1 MKTRILALALMM
13 ALLLGCLGGTA
24 LAEDPYVVTMVNIG
38 NTYEDQDK
46 VVAAINEI
54 LRRDLNMEL
63 ELINLSFGTF
73 IEQYRLMLSGGEK
86 MDLML
91 SFAAMAAP
99 YVASQALVDLSD
111 LIDEYGVNIK
121 ADLGDDAKIA
131 NINGYVYGIPTKCDW
146 YRETSLMVRKDWLA
160 ESGFAAADIKTIEDI
175 EALFEAVK
183 ANHPEA
189 AMLAMGKGQRSDSD
203 WRTVDPLSDYY
214 GVLENYGADATVVN
228 YFATDAYKD
237 FVSRQY
243 AWAQKGWI
251 SADAAITT
259 DTGDAQIGAGLAFA
273 QISTNT
279 PAMVVEASL
288 NIGVEVEIIPILEA
302 YTTSTYTNQF
312 YWAVPQ
318 NAKDKAK
325 AFQCLDYIYGSQ
337 EVTDLLTW
345 GIEGE
350 HYVRTDDGHVKFPE
364 GVDFQ
369 NTKYNANYAFRLPNQ
384 FIASIWE
391 GMPIDVWERTQEKNE
406 AASRSIALGFAYD
419 GIAFANEIAAIGNVT
434 AEYLDALNTGAVNP
448 EEVLPRFLSDLE
460 NAGLQR
466 IIDAKQEQLDAWMAA
481 Q

>member
-1 MKTRILALALMM
+1 MKLRMLALVLMA
-13 ALLLGCLGGTA
+13 ALLLGCMGGFA
-24 LAEDPYVVTMVNIG
+24 LAEEPYVVTMVNVG

-46 VVAAINEI
+46 VVEAINEI

-73 IEQYRLMLSGGEK
+73 AEQYRLMLSGGEK

-91 SFAAMAAP
+91 GFAAMASP
-99 YVASQALVDLSD
+99 YVASRALVDLGP
-111 LIDEYGVNIK
+111 LIDEYSVNIK

-146 YRETSLMVRKDWLA
+146 YRETSIMVRRDWMEEA
-160 ESGFAAADIKTIEDI
+160 GFAAEDIKDISDI
-175 EALFEAVK
+175 EKLFEAVK

-189 AMLAMGKGQRSDSD
+189 AMLAMTKGQRSDSD

-214 GVLENYGADATVVN
+214 GVLENYGAEPTVVN
-228 YFATDAYKD
+228 FYATDAYKE
-237 FVSRQY
+237 FVTRQY
-243 AWAQKGWI
+243 EWAQKGWI

-259 DTGDAQIGAGLAFA
+259 DTTDAQIGAGMAFA

-279 PAMVVEASL
+279 PAMPIEAGL
-288 NIGVEVEIIPILEA
+288 NIGTEVVILPMNTS

-312 YWAVPQ
+312 YWAVAQ
-318 NAKDKAK
+318 NSKDPAK

-337 EVTDLLTW
+337 EVTDLLNW

-350 HYVRTDDGHVKFPE
+350 HYVRTEDGHVTFPE
-364 GVDFQ
+364 GVDTA
-369 NTKYNANYAFRLPNQ
+369 NTKYNPNYAFRLPNQ
-384 FIASIWE
+384 FIASVWE
-391 GMPIDVWERTQEKNE
+391 GMPLDVWEETGVKNNE
-406 AASRSIALGFAYD
+406 AVRSIAYGFTYD
-419 GIAFANEIAAIGNVT
+419 GLAFANEIAALNNVT

-448 EEVLPRFLSDLE
+448 EEVLPRFLEDLE

-466 IIDAKQEQLDAWMAA
+466 IIDAKQEQLDAWLAA